1 MKKQNVRTLSFIV
14 GSFTYLLM
22 GAAIFESL
30 ESETEDK
37 GYHDVRKTM
46 LYFKN
51 QYNISND
58 ELDEFENMV
67 VRYHSYHNFPQ
78 WYLNLN
84 LL

>member
-14 GSFTYLLM
+14 GSFTYLLI

-37 GYHDVRKTM
+37 GHHELTRDM
-46 LYFKN
+46 SYF
-51 QYNISND
+51 QHEYNISRD
-58 ELDEFENMV
+58 EFDDFENMV

-78 WYLNLN
+78 W
-84 LL
+84 